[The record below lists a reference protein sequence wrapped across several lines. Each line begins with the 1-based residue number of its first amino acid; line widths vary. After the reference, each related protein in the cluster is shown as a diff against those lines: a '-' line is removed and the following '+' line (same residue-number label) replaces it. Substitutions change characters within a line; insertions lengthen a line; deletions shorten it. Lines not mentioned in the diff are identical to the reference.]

1 MQLSSITTA
10 ARPASAPRI
19 ASTEPS
25 PIAWLLVEERGSFRS
40 DGRYDLTTL
49 ETNPAEQGRAQ
60 LLDGR
65 MSYPRDR
72 GITEF
77 WYESSPWAL
86 RDGIDPEAAS
96 RAAIAGVAQLTG
108 AVEGA
113 VGDLTKYAVGMNDK
127 LPRDPD
133 TFEIWLRREDG
144 SRSRFVL
151 PTAELPASV
160 RDARTAM
167 TSLATT
173 MRRDYDR
180 LDPQEQNAA

>member
-19 ASTEPS
+19 ASDEPS
-25 PIAWLLVEERGSFRS
+25 PIAWLLVEERGSFGS
-40 DGRYDLTTL
+40 DGRYGLTTI

-65 MSYPRDR
+65 MTYPRDR

-77 WYESSPWAL
+77 WFESSPWNL
-86 RDGIDPEAAS
+86 RDGVDPEAAG
-96 RAAIAGVAQLTG
+96 RAAMEGVARLTKS
-108 AVEGA
+108 VEDA
-113 VGDLTKYAVGMNDK
+113 VGDLTKFAVGMNDK

-133 TFEIWLRREDG
+133 SFEVWLRREDG
-144 SRSRFVL
+144 SRSRYVL

-180 LDPQEQNAA
+180 LDPTDQNAA